1 MLQTARLP
9 VARLF
14 QKFPSTGK
22 SHITKYINQCKNVQL
37 TIIKGMLM
45 HEIFASS
52 VPEYSEQ
59 Y

>member
-1 MLQTARLP
+1 MLQTARLL

-14 QKFPSTGK
+14 QKFPSTGN
-22 SHITKYINQCKNVQL
+22 SHRTKYINQCKNAQL
-37 TIIKGMLM
+37 TIIKGMLI

-52 VPEYSEQ
+52 VPEYSEK